1 MPIAS
6 IYLPEKPTQSCRV
19 DLGSL
24 DRAQVAIEPGQ
35 SLFDEFISRW
45 GVVGFI
51 QFQLFVGG
59 GRSQEVV
66 HRLNGFLRTTSIEF
80 SVQHQGRYFHPG
92 YVVDWTHFGTWGK
105 EHA

>member
-1 MPIAS
+1 MPGHL
-6 IYLPEKPTQSCRV
+6 LPKPCRA

-45 GVVGFI
+45 EVVGFI
-51 QFQLFVGG
+51 QFQLFVRG

-66 HRLNGFLRTTSIEF
+66 HRLNGLLGTTNIELP
-80 SVQHQGRYFHPG
+80 V
-92 YVVDWTHFGTWGK
+92 
-105 EHA
+105 